1 MQIMEWPMC
10 MKDMKFKLKK
20 EMKSKIKK
28 EIPHQ
33 DFGTM

>member
-1 MQIMEWPMC
+1 MQIMELPMC

-20 EMKSKIKK
+20 EMKSKLKK
-28 EIPHQ
+28 EIPRQ